1 MLDKEKRLVLASASD
16 RRREL
21 LSQIGLSVDVNPA
34 DIDES
39 VHDAESAQHYVERL
53 AVEKSQK
60 IAATAPDRLVIG
72 ADTTIEFGDQILG
85 KPADEDDCVRMLG
98 LIQGD
103 SHQVCTGVA
112 VTLGSR
118 TRSCVVQTDVVLRP
132 LTEIQIRSYWR
143 TGEPAGKAG
152 SYAIQG
158 LGAMLVERIEGSYS
172 NVVGLP
178 ICETA
183 LLLTE
188 FGVSLLDIFDL
199 SGLPNSSHE

>member
-1 MLDKEKRLVLASASD
+1 MIEKKQQLVLASASD

-21 LSQIGLSVDVNPA
+21 LNQIGLSVEVCPA
-34 DIDES
+34 EIDES
-39 VHDAESAQHYVERL
+39 VLDAESAQSYVERL
-53 AVEKSQK
+53 AVEKARKVS
-60 IAATAPDRLVIG
+60 ATYPDKLVIG

-85 KPADEDDCVRMLG
+85 KPASEDDSVRMLG
-98 LIQGD
+98 LIQGE
-103 SHQVCTGVA
+103 SHQVNTGVA
-112 VTLGSR
+112 VTLGSH
-118 TRSCVVQTDVVLRP
+118 TRSCVVQTRVRLRP
-132 LTEIQIRSYWR
+132 LTEKQIRSYWR

-183 LLLTE
+183 LLLTD
-188 FGVSLLDIFDL
+188 FGVTLLDIFDS